1 MIMLGKRADR
11 FVLQH
16 EGMDQKQREVLM
28 KDFLTSASRTLITT
42 DLLARRIDVQQVP
55 LVINIDLLTDK
66 ENYIR
71 RIDYGG
77 RSGRKVVAI
86 TFVTTDDIR
95 ILRETERECGLY
107 ALAVEEGVNHA
118 GVSCRILRHADQ

>member
-1 MIMLGKRADR
+1 MLMITLGKRADR
-11 FVLQH
+11 FVLQR
-16 EGMDQKQREVLM
+16 EGMDQMQREVLM
-28 KDFLTSASRTLITT
+28 KDFLTGASRTLITT
-42 DLLARRIDVQQVP
+42 DLLARRIDVQQVL

-71 RIDYGG
+71 RIGHSG

-86 TFVTTDDIR
+86 TFVTTDDI
-95 ILRETERECGLY
+95 RETERECGLY

-118 GVSCRILRHADQ
+118 GASCRILRHADQ